1 MAISNVA
8 KEQTIMKT
16 QTNTNTNT
24 LRSRYVAV
32 TEHGDVK
39 LADAHNGKFKR
50 FKKMIAG
57 YGDFVDPRN
66 AGRKMVLDREFSHE
80 NRLSLQEEKA
90 ARKTLANLSK

>member
-1 MAISNVA
+1 MELKIKTNVRGLDELKELLEVA

-32 TEHGDVK
+32 TEHEDVE

-66 AGRKMVLDREFSHE
+66 AGRKMVLDKEFS
-80 NRLSLQEEKA
+80 
-90 ARKTLANLSK
+90 RKTS

>member
-1 MAISNVA
+1 
-8 KEQTIMKT
+8 MKT

-32 TEHGDVK
+32 TEHGDVE

-66 AGRKMVLDREFSHE
+66 AGRKMVLDKEF
-80 NRLSLQEEKA
+80 L
-90 ARKTLANLSK
+90 RKTSFATERKQNNEKTAASSSK

>member
-16 QTNTNTNT
+16 HTNTNINT
-24 LRSRYVAV
+24 LRSHYVAI

-66 AGRKMVLDREFSHE
+66 AGRKMVL
-80 NRLSLQEEKA
+80 NK
-90 ARKTLANLSK
+90 NLSHRTVSHYRKSGEKNIS